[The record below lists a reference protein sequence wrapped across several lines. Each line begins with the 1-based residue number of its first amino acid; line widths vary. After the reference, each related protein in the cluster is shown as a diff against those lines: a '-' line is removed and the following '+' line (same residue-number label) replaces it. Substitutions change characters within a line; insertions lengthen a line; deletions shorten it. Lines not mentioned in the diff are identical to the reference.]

1 LYILAQLLSDRLPDN
16 WESTKK
22 AEESNEQVLLIRG
35 KEDRKQKAVFKTY
48 KNNNF
53 KDYSKELKALKIL
66 KGKIMIKNSP

>member
-16 WESTKK
+16 WELTKK

-53 KDYSKELKALKIL
+53 QNYIKELEALIL
-66 KGKIMIKNSP
+66 LQGKVMIKNSP

>member
-1 LYILAQLLSDRLPDN
+1 MSDRLPDN